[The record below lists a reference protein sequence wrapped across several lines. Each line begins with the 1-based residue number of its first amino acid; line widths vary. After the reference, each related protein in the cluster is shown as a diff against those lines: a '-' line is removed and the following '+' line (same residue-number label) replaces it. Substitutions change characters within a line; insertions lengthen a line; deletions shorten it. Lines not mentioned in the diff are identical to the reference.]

1 MPMYLG
7 SFTVR
12 GMYLGSNVYDGFA
25 LGTNQDPEDYGIIQ
39 YRDPAIA
46 SDSASWTLNTGMSFA
61 SIGADSN
68 GVRIQQGVNAG
79 PLNAGLSRT
88 IDVGRKY
95 EIKVTLSLQSQ
106 PAVGQVWEGGVPD
119 GGSVIALSAGDTY
132 DYTFTATDTD
142 FEIQI
147 FNFNINQGRN
157 IYIEEV
163 YLREVS

>member
-7 SFTVR
+7 SVFVR

-25 LGTNQDPEDYGIIQ
+25 LGNNQDPEDYGIIQ
-39 YRDPAIA
+39 YRDQAIA
-46 SDSASWTLNTGMSFA
+46 SDSASWTLNSGTIGA

-68 GVRIQQGVNAG
+68 GVRIEQGFSGGA
-79 PLNAGLSRT
+79 LNAGLSRT

-95 EIKVTLSLQSQ
+95 QIKVTLSVQSQ
-106 PAVGQVWEGGVPD
+106 PAAGQIWEGGTPD
-119 GGSVIALSAGDTY
+119 GNSVISLSAGDTY

-142 FEIQI
+142 FEFQI
-147 FNFNINQGRN
+147 FSFNINAARD

>member
-7 SFTVR
+7 NVFVR
-12 GMYLGSNVYDGFA
+12 GMYLGNNVYDGFA
-25 LGTNQDPEDYGIIQ
+25 LGNNQDPEDYGIIQ
-39 YRDPAIA
+39 YRDPAVA
-46 SDSASWTLNTGMSFA
+46 SDSASWAFNVNTPGA

-68 GVRIQQGVNAG
+68 GVRIQQGFSAG

-95 EIKVTLSLQSQ
+95 QIKVTLSLQSQ
-106 PAVGQVWEGGVPD
+106 PAAGQIWEGGVPD
-119 GGSVIALSAGDTY
+119 GSSVISIGQGGTY

-147 FNFNINQGRN
+147 FNFNLNPNRD